1 MAKSLGIAGG
11 LVGDSTVAKKKVMT
25 AAEGRLADMEAM
37 SGKRKALTK
46 EQIDSAANGKFDR
59 KAWVSG
65 VNAAGYVPLK
75 GNK

>member
-1 MAKSLGIAGG
+1 MSKLSAMRSLLGQ
-11 LVGDSTVAKKKVMT
+11 GDSTLAKKKVMT
-25 AAEGRLADMEAM
+25 QAEGRIADMEAM
-37 SGKRKALTK
+37 SGKRKAFTK
-46 EQIDSAANGKFDR
+46 EQIDSAAGKFDR